1 MKAKLIVILFV
12 LAVFIPFAFSNWG
25 LTESSEAR
33 YAEISREMYK
43 SGDYLHPRLLGIQHF
58 HKPPV
63 TYYITALGYAIFGV
77 NEYGARFFLQIAL
90 LAQVLL
96 VFLIAQLLYKD
107 RKLSLAAAL
116 IYFSYPVVQFASKNL
131 TTDAYLTTFIF
142 SSIYFFIRYHVEN
155 RKLLF
160 LYLFYFFCGLAFLT
174 KGPVGILPQLFF
186 AISYVRFNK
195 IKMRF
200 GFHQIA
206 GIVFCIILCASWFSI
221 LLLESESF
229 LDYFVNYQLVH
240 RVSGNVFNRSEPFWY
255 YLMVMPPLALPA
267 FIYFIDYCFGGF
279 RKEKVKS
286 NLTKLIVIPLV
297 LMFIIF
303 SASSSKLIFYVM
315 PLYLFIAI
323 LSARHLT
330 NISLK
335 KEKVFEIFSLA
346 FAVLAFGGLI
356 AACFLKLDFHFPAAS
371 IIPLAAI
378 SLLVVFG
385 IYRFIKPS
393 SFFLKAPLL
402 NAVTIALIIAILPIL
417 MKSNELEINSIKPVA
432 QFINAQKDKPASISV
447 YNYLLPSMAFYT
459 DQKIVTINDGRS
471 GTEREVLF
479 EKNNPALKETYFK
492 LSANPDTALL
502 STVTGA
508 DNAYL
513 IRREKDLMADSLTF
527 IKRKPTQTII
537 EDKWVVNH

>member
-1 MKAKLIVILFV
+1 MKAKLIIILFV

-33 YAEISREMYK
+33 YAEISREMYQ

-63 TYYITALGYAIFGV
+63 TYYITALGYSIFGI

-107 RKLSLAAAL
+107 RNISLAAAL

-142 SSIYFFIRYHVEN
+142 SSIYFFIRYHAEN

-186 AISYVRFNK
+186 AISYVKFNR

-279 RKEKVKS
+279 KREKIKS
-286 NLTKLIVIPLV
+286 NLTRLIVIPLV

-335 KEKVFEIFSLA
+335 KEKAFKVFSLA
-346 FAVLAFGGLI
+346 FAILAFGGLI
-356 AACFLKLDFHFPAAS
+356 TVCFLKLNFHLPSAT
-371 IIPLAAI
+371 IIPLAVI
-378 SLLVVFG
+378 SLLIVFS
-385 IYRFIKPS
+385 IYKFVKPAS
-393 SFFLKAPLL
+393 AFLKAPLV
-402 NAVTIALIIAILPIL
+402 NAATIALIVGMLPTL
-417 MKSNELEINSIKPVA
+417 MKSNEMEINSIKPVA
-432 QFINAQKDKPASISV
+432 QFINAQKEKPASITV

-459 DQKIVTINDGRS
+459 NQKVVTVNDGRS
-471 GTEREVLF
+471 GAERETLF
-479 EKNNPALKETYFK
+479 EKNNPAVKQTYFK

-502 STVTGA
+502 SSITGTA
-508 DNAYL
+508 GAYL
-513 IRREKDLMADSLTF
+513 VRRKKDFLPDSLTF
-527 IKRKPTQTII
+527 IKKGTQQTII
-537 EDKWVVNH
+537 EDKWVVYH

>member
-1 MKAKLIVILFV
+1 MKAKFIVILFV

-33 YAEISREMYK
+33 YAEISREMYQ

-77 NEYGARFFLQIAL
+77 NEYGVRFFLQIAL

-142 SSIYFFIRYHVEN
+142 SSIYFFIRYHAEN

-195 IKMRF
+195 IRMRF

-279 RKEKVKS
+279 KKEKVKS

-315 PLYLFIAI
+315 ALYLFIAI

-335 KEKVFEIFSLA
+335 KEKAFEIFSLA

-356 AACFLKLDFHFPAAS
+356 TACFLTLDFHLPAAS
-371 IIPLAAI
+371 IVPLAAI
-378 SLLVVFG
+378 SLLIVFG
-385 IYRFIKPS
+385 MYRFIKPS
-393 SFFLKAPLL
+393 SLFLKAPLL
-402 NAVTIALIIAILPIL
+402 NAATVALIVGILPIL
-417 MKSNELEINSIKPVA
+417 MKSNEMEINSIKPVA
-432 QFINAQKDKPASISV
+432 QFINAQKDKPASITV

-459 DQKIVTINDGRS
+459 NQKVVTINDGRS

-502 STVTGA
+502 SAITGA

-513 IRREKDLMADSLTF
+513 VRRKKDLMADSLTF
-527 IKRKPTQTII
+527 IKRKPNQTII
-537 EDKWVVNH
+537 EDKWVVYH

>member
-1 MKAKLIVILFV
+1 MKAKLIIILFV

-33 YAEISREMYK
+33 YAEISREMYQ
-43 SGDYLHPRLLGIQHF
+43 SGDYLHPKLLGIQHF

-63 TYYITALGYAIFGV
+63 TYYITALGYSIFGI

-107 RKLSLAAAL
+107 RNLSLAAAL

-142 SSIYFFIRYHVEN
+142 SSIYFFIRYHAEN
-155 RKLLF
+155 RRLLF

-206 GIVFCIILCASWFSI
+206 GIVFCIILCASWFGI

-240 RVSGNVFNRSEPFWY
+240 RVSGDVFKRSQPFWY
-255 YLMVMPPLALPA
+255 YLAVMPPLALPA

-279 RKEKVKS
+279 KKEKVKS
-286 NLTKLIVIPLV
+286 NLTRLIVIPLV

-315 PLYLFIAI
+315 PLYLFISI

-330 NISLK
+330 NISLR
-335 KEKVFEIFSLA
+335 KEKVFEIFSVA
-346 FAVLAFGGLI
+346 FAVLAFGGLT
-356 AACFLKLDFHFPAAS
+356 AACFIKSDFHLPASSVVPISIAS
-371 IIPLAAI
+371 ILIVIGLYKFVKLPAGY
-378 SLLVVFG
+378 VM
-385 IYRFIKPS
+385 
-393 SFFLKAPLL
+393 APLL
-402 NAVTIALIIAILPIL
+402 NAATIALVVGLLPVL
-417 MKSNELEINSIKPVA
+417 MKSNEMEINSIKPVA
-432 QFINAQKDKPASISV
+432 QFINSQKEKTSTISI

-459 DQKIVTINDGRS
+459 NQKVVTINDGRS
-471 GTEREVLF
+471 GAEREILF
-479 EKNNPALKETYFK
+479 EKNNPAVKQTYFK

-502 STVTGA
+502 SSITGTA
-508 DNAYL
+508 GAYL
-513 IRREKDLMADSLTF
+513 VRRKKDLLPDSLSF
-527 IKRKPTQTII
+527 IKRGAQQTII
-537 EDKWVVNH
+537 EDKWVVYH